1 MYQTY
6 LDFALEIA
14 KTAGEIIKN
23 NFVMNMKKELK
34 FDNTPVTET
43 DLAIN
48 DLIIAKITEKFPW
61 HSIMWEETRRNY
73 FS

>member
-1 MYQTY
+1 MNQIY

-14 KTAGEIIKN
+14 KTAGAIIKK

-34 FDNTPVTET
+34 SDNSPVTET

-48 DLIIAKITEKFPW
+48 NLVIEKITSNFPD
-61 HSIMWEETRRNY
+61 HSVM
-73 FS
+73 